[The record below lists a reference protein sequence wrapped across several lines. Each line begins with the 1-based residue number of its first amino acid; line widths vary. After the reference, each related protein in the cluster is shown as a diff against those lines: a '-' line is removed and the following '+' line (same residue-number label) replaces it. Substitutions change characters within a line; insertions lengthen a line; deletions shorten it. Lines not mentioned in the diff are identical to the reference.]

1 MRDPDDL
8 HWLTEDDI
16 ARMTHRAAKA
26 TGPVADDARRLL
38 DERMRLLV
46 KIARLEDQRD
56 HWRIRGD

>member
-1 MRDPDDL
+1 MRDPDAL

-16 ARMTHRAAKA
+16 ARMTHRASKA
-26 TGPVADDARRLL
+26 TGPLADDARRLL